1 MRRRRPDIFGIIQ
14 KAAAVVT
21 ACSILIGVPYAA
33 LDYFATKKEVTRLRC
48 EMDANIEYITSKQS
62 AAEYA
67 KIIQDNAI
75 ERKTLESK
83 KMLTDKQKSDLVGLE
98 IYVKGIEDSLK
109 KAQDHVE
116 EASRR
121 LDKQE
126 CSK

>member
-1 MRRRRPDIFGIIQ
+1 
-14 KAAAVVT
+14 
-21 ACSILIGVPYAA
+21 
-33 LDYFATKKEVTRLRC
+33 
-48 EMDANIEYITSKQS
+48 MDANIEYITSKQS